1 MKTTGHNASRHSSW
15 IATLTMAALMTGAAY
30 GQTTAK
36 MERTHSLASSARTSV
51 QHATVSKQYR
61 QHAESFAA
69 QAAEHE
75 KNVRDLTRASGAAP
89 IKWPGLASGQLQKEK
104 EKALE
109 ARRAERETKELA
121 DRHLRLAVEAQAE
134 PTDAAGN

>member
-1 MKTTGHNASRHSSW
+1 MKTTGHNTSRRNSW
-15 IATLTMAALMTGAAY
+15 IATLTVAALMTGAAY

-36 MERTHSLASSARTSV
+36 LEQTHALASSAKSAT
-51 QHATVSKQYR
+51 QHATVAKQYR
-61 QHAESFAA
+61 QHAESFGA
-69 QAAEHE
+69 QAAEYE
-75 KNVRDLTRASGAAP
+75 KNVRDLTRASGAAA

-104 EKALE
+104 AKALE

-134 PTDAAGN
+134 PADAAGH

>member
-1 MKTTGHNASRHSSW
+1 MKTTGHNNW
-15 IATLTMAALMTGAAY
+15 IATLTLAALMTGAAY

-36 MERTHSLASSARTSV
+36 LEQTHASAYSAKSSG
-51 QHATVSKQYR
+51 QHAKVAKQYR

-69 QAAEHE
+69 QAAAHE
-75 KNVRDLTRASGAAP
+75 KNVRDLTRASGAAA

-104 EKALE
+104 AKAVE

-134 PTDAAGN
+134 PAEAAGD